1 MKQVMSSFEPHYMV
15 LDVKWRQYN
24 KQFHKANVAP
34 ALLIDLLPQKRNIAA
49 GGRAKAS
56 KDEGNVLIK
65 QLSQTPKDM
74 RLNMM
79 MEFVKQLVI
88 RVLVRDPDADF
99 DIHMTLTDMGMDS
112 LMVREYSNMLGKQIG
127 KKLSVTLD
135 YDYPNVAAIAAFLLS
150 GLKITDVV
158 AIAEALAP
166 APTPKADK
174 IERPISRPQNR
185 Y

>member
-1 MKQVMSSFEPHYMV
+1 MV
-15 LDVKWRQYN
+15 LDVKWWQYN
-24 KQFHKANVAP
+24 KQFHEANVAP

-112 LMVREYSNMLGKQIG
+112 LMVRELSNMLGKQIG

-135 YDYPNVAAIAAFLLS
+135 YDYPNVAATAAFLLS

>member
-1 MKQVMSSFEPHYMV
+1 MSVERSCYRRLQLRCNE
-15 LDVKWRQYN
+15 
-24 KQFHKANVAP
+24 
-34 ALLIDLLPQKRNIAA
+34 LLL
-49 GGRAKAS
+49 GRAGDVPPFDRSAGVEHELRALGAKLAWLLRRT
-56 KDEGNVLIK
+56 KDL
-65 QLSQTPKDM
+65 

-79 MEFVKQLVI
+79 VEFVKQLVI

-112 LMVREYSNMLGKQIG
+112 LMVRELSNMLGKQIG

>member
-1 MKQVMSSFEPHYMV
+1 MSSFEPHYMV

-112 LMVREYSNMLGKQIG
+112 LMVRELSNMLGQEVG
-127 KKLSVTLD
+127 EKLSVTFFGNL
-135 YDYPNVAAIAAFLLS
+135 NRIVHLIGVLL
-150 GLKITDVV
+150 VV
-158 AIAEALAP
+158 LIIL
-166 APTPKADK
+166 
-174 IERPISRPQNR
+174 NR
-185 Y
+185 VTNGTRT